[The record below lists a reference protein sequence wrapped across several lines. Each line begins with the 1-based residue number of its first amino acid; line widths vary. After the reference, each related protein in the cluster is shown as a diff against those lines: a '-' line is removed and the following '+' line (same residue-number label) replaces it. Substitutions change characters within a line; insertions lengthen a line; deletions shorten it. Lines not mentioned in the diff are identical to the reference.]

1 MKMTM
6 SKKIFLPVMA
16 FALTLASCDMDK
28 EPYDSL
34 PVDEAI
40 ETPRDFEGLSNG
52 LYSGLRSCVGTEA
65 FYNAP
70 DIQADEFNAVAGFSG
85 ALNYMYNWTFN
96 SNSSEVQTVY
106 GNCQALISRAN
117 FIIHSYNTCDMSN
130 TNLFDA
136 EAMASI
142 RNILGEAYFTRA
154 WALSELAKFFCA
166 DYEESTA
173 DQENSGVSYMT
184 EYNPTMDE
192 SQYPARNTLRQT
204 YTQITN
210 DLDSA
215 AKYVTAVPDGDGDRN
230 YITGDAVTALK
241 ARVALV
247 MDNYED
253 AAKYATEVIR
263 SGNYPLNS
271 NTSLTT
277 INKYNFARMW
287 WGLVV
292 GNTTQGLAITSF
304 DESDQESIFKIY
316 SSYPT
321 EASGQTG
328 TNFQPYSAGS
338 IPNYI
343 PTSTVLNL
351 YSDADLRTFL
361 FLQTAVTTSTGTS
374 GQPFLLD
381 KYTEACAQYYN
392 GGYSEYAKWTCQP
405 KVIRI
410 AEMYLIAAEAYAK
423 QGLTSQGAQYLNAFE
438 NSRINGY
445 RPQTF
450 ADADAL
456 MQEVKNE
463 RQREF
468 LGEGMRLFDLK
479 RWHDDIR
486 RGTPQQQNLCN
497 QPGQA
502 NTTNLVVRYGETT
515 GNSLHYV
522 WPIPQHEIDAN
533 PQIKQNP
540 GY

>member
-215 AKYVTAVPDGDGDRN
+215 AKYVTAVPDQKFNRN

-253 AAKYATEVIR
+253 AAKYATEVINT
-263 SGNYPLNS
+263 GNYPLNMTAWQTG
-271 NTSLTT
+271 NQYDFT
-277 INKYNFARMW
+277 RMW
-287 WGLVV
+287 WGLSTYVE
-292 GNTTQGLAITSF
+292 GGQIF
-304 DESDQESIFKIY
+304 IDEDNPADETDQESIFKLY

-328 TNFQPYSAGS
+328 ANFQPYSAGS

-343 PTSTVLNL
+343 PTRNVLNL
-351 YSDADLRTFL
+351 YSDGDLRTFL
-361 FLQTAVTTSTGTS
+361 FLQSSVTTSAGTN
-374 GQPFLLD
+374 GVVNLLN
-381 KYTEACAQYYN
+381 KYTEQCAQYLT
-392 GGYSEYAKWTCQP
+392 GGYSEYARWTCQP
-405 KVIRI
+405 KVLRI

-423 QGLTSQGAQYLNAFE
+423 QGLTAEGSKYLNDFE
-438 NSRINGY
+438 YARTLSRK
-445 RPQTF
+445 TF

>member
-6 SKKIFLPVMA
+6 SKKIILPVMA

-28 EPYDSL
+28 MPYDSL
-34 PVDEAI
+34 PTDEAI
-40 ETPRDFEGLSNG
+40 ETPRDFEGLSDG

-70 DIQADEFNAVAGFSG
+70 DIQADEFNAVAGYSG

-117 FIIHSYNTCDMSN
+117 FIIESYNTCDMSN
-130 TNLFDA
+130 INLFNA
-136 EAMASI
+136 EAIANI

-192 SQYPARNTLRQT
+192 TQYPARNTLRQT

-215 AKYVTAVPDGDGDRN
+215 AKYVTSAPDTDGDR
-230 YITGDAVTALK
+230 YDITGDAVTALK
-241 ARVALV
+241 ARIALV

-253 AAKYATEVIR
+253 AAKYATEVINT
-263 SGNYPLNS
+263 GNYPLNDAIQEG
-271 NTSLTT
+271 NPFEFTR
-277 INKYNFARMW
+277 IW
-287 WGLVV
+287 WGLTYIIQ
-292 GNTTQGLAITSF
+292 GNQAQLYSNG
-304 DESDQESIFKIY
+304 DESDMESIFKLY

-321 EASGQTG
+321 EASSQTG
-328 TNFQPYSAGS
+328 VNFQPYTTGS

-343 PTSTVLNL
+343 PTQTVLNL
-351 YSDADLRTFL
+351 YSQNDLRTYL
-361 FLQTAVTTSTGTS
+361 FLQTAVTTSAGTS

-381 KYTEACAQYYN
+381 KYTERCSQWYG
-392 GGYSEYAKWTCQP
+392 GGYSEYARWTCQP
-405 KVIRI
+405 KVLRI

-423 QGLTSQGAQYLNAFE
+423 LKLTTQGAQYLNYFMQR
-438 NSRINGY
+438 RIAGY
-445 RPQTF
+445 AGQTF

-456 MQEVKNE
+456 LQEVKNE

-479 RWHDDIR
+479 RWHQDIR

-502 NTTNLVVRYGETT
+502 NTTNLVVTYGGTT

>member
-28 EPYDSL
+28 MPYDSL
-34 PVDEAI
+34 PTDEAI

-117 FIIHSYNTCDMSN
+117 FVIHSYNTCDMSN

-136 EAMASI
+136 DAIASI
-142 RNILGEAYFTRA
+142 KNVLGEAYFTRA

-166 DYEESTA
+166 DYEDNTA
-173 DQENSGVSYMT
+173 DEENSGVSYMT
-184 EYNPTMDE
+184 EYNPTMDA

-204 YTQITN
+204 YKQITN

-230 YITGDAVTALK
+230 YITGDAITALK
-241 ARVALV
+241 ARIALV

-253 AAKYATEVIR
+253 AAKYATEVINT
-263 SGNYPLNS
+263 GNYPLNVDAFQTG
-271 NTSLTT
+271 NG
-277 INKYNFARMW
+277 YDFARMW
-287 WGLVV
+287 WGLATVV
-292 GNTTQGLAITSF
+292 QGGQLYIAGT
-304 DESDQESIFKIY
+304 DETDQESIFKIY

-343 PTSTVLNL
+343 PTRTVLNL
-351 YSDADLRTFL
+351 YSDGDLRTFL
-361 FLQTAVTTSTGTS
+361 FLQSSVTTSAGTS
-374 GQPFLLD
+374 GVVYLLD

-392 GGYSEYAKWTCQP
+392 GGYSEFARWTCQP
-405 KVIRI
+405 KVLRI

-423 QGLTSQGAQYLNAFE
+423 QNLTTQGAQYLNYFMQR
-438 NSRINGY
+438 RISGY
-445 RPQTF
+445 AGRTF
-450 ADADAL
+450 ADADEL
-456 MQEVKNE
+456 LQEVKNE

-468 LGEGMRLFDLK
+468 LGEGVRLFDLK
-479 RWHDDIR
+479 RWHEDIR

-502 NTTNLVVRYGETT
+502 NTTNLVVTYGGTT
-515 GNSLHYV
+515 GNSQHYV